1 MNKSTVS
8 LVNMHCAL
16 AKKCTTIETC
26 NRAGIGRKMSV
37 PANAAFSP
45 VNHNTPRLSLQV
57 KIISTCSVVT
67 SLKSRK
73 RRTQH
78 WCLSEKKKKKKKA
91 RTREQQQKQQR
102 GSSHRIPSESTRWN
116 KGLKHR
122 HRCTFS
128 T

>member
-78 WCLSEKKKKKKKA
+78 WCLSEKKKK
-91 RTREQQQKQQR
+91 RQEQESNSR
-102 GSSHRIPSESTRWN
+102 SSNEDHRIAFLQNQHVGT
-116 KGLKHR
+116 KD
-122 HRCTFS
+122 
-128 T
+128 